1 MGSSDFEGGNSPL
14 DSSTPNFRGEKSAL
28 IALVSKSIHFQ
39 FEFGQVRFVRFQA
52 LSPVNPIDFIK
63 SVWQKLKMQL
73 ILLFS
78 LFLLLFMDPT
88 VLFGTI
94 HDSHCTFQL
103 IFTFIYSI
111 FNKKFSV
118 SAK

>member
-1 MGSSDFEGGNSPL
+1 MTPKFDWNVDMDGKGNFK
-14 DSSTPNFRGEKSAL
+14 TRKKVEEK
-28 IALVSKSIHFQ
+28 I
-39 FEFGQVRFVRFQA
+39 FGRVRFVRFQA